1 MEKKL
6 YRSSSDRMI
15 SGVCAGVADYFSI
28 DPTLVRV
35 GTVFLAVVT
44 QGGIIIAYLI
54 MSVVVPEE
62 SEGMGTVEAAPHVQ
76 VPQDQE
82 VLVVS
87 DNDTQAAETVTPEP
101 AAPEPTSWAQ
111 SPAATTLEAPAK
123 KRSTGRGVGFGLVL
137 VLIGIILLVNEFVPG
152 VDVWRFWPLL
162 IVAVGL
168 SAVFKGVRR

>member
-44 QGGIIIAYLI
+44 QGGIVLAYLI

-62 SEGMGTVEAAPHVQ
+62 PEGMGTVEAAPHVQ
-76 VPQDQE
+76 VPQDLE
-82 VLVVS
+82 VLIVS
-87 DNDTQAAETVTPEP
+87 ESNGPVIDPGMPEP
-101 AAPEPTSWAQ
+101 AAPEATSWAQ